1 MPDDPCQNERE
12 NYEVAIT
19 AAITGAA
26 AAIAAAPETLGASI
40 IVGLMVG
47 YGGGTAVRVAHD
59 QLARCL
65 RDHGLTAQ
73 ADALDQAGQ
82 QLEAEAYA
90 LAAAANVEVA

>member
-1 MPDDPCQNERE
+1 VTDPCQNERE

-19 AAITGAA
+19 GAIAGAA
-26 AAIAAAPETLGASI
+26 AAILAAPETLGASI
-40 IVGLMVG
+40 VVGLLVG
-47 YGGGTAVRVAHD
+47 YSGGTSVTVAHD

-82 QLEAEAYA
+82 ALQQEAYA
-90 LAAAANVEVA
+90 LAAATNTQVA

>member
-1 MPDDPCQNERE
+1 VPDDPCQNERE
-12 NYEVAIT
+12 DY
-19 AAITGAA
+19 
-26 AAIAAAPETLGASI
+26 GASI